1 MRMKRLKIL
10 LLQAMVQGDSS
21 DVSWIITHRQTEPIY
36 FLTTIIHLA
45 VLLYP
50 SKMLYPVILPLVSMF
65 DAFFKDAAAAQRKL
79 KLFWVAFIWLVV
91 HKSQRLTSTLYNKHV
106 DLFDTLNLFLYDSIF
121 FWEIFPEWIFPLL
134 TGISIFCLANPRSA
148 DFTRIFGGSGGNEGL
163 GFLSI
168 CLDWQYISG
177 SIYYQVLTNIDIY
190 CFVTHLYYD
199 YFSVA
204 NPMAIPLKAQFSN
217 CIGCVLS
224 L

>member
-1 MRMKRLKIL
+1 ML
-10 LLQAMVQGDSS
+10 
-21 DVSWIITHRQTEPIY
+21 
-36 FLTTIIHLA
+36 LA

-79 KLFWVAFIWLVV
+79 KLFWIAFFWLVLV
-91 HKSQRLTSTLYNKHV
+91 TTNFINTCVNL
-106 DLFDTLNLFLYDSIF
+106 LFFDAYDSIF
-121 FWEIFPEWIFPLL
+121 FWEILPEWMFPLL
-134 TGISIFCLANPRSA
+134 TGFSVFCLANPRSA

-177 SIYYQVLTNIDIY
+177 S
-190 CFVTHLYYD
+190 
-199 YFSVA
+199 
-204 NPMAIPLKAQFSN
+204 ME
-217 CIGCVLS
+217 S